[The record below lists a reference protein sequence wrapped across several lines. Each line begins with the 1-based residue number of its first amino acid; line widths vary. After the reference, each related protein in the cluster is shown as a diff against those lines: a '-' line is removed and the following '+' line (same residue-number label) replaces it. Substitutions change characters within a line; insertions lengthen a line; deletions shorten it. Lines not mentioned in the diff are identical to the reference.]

1 MSLEVHGGRSF
12 AEATILYDKA
22 VDALGKRVN
31 DADSDYDEDALEKD
45 KKILKRE
52 LEVCRKNVGPARG
65 PGGEGSK
72 GKALKDIKVNTLNY
86 NEEPTGGDFPDCKA
100 ARAAL
105 VATCGK
111 WTSPASGV
119 RGGGTAAKQSYHVKL
134 NEEKNVVA
142 ACKIKLVEGK
152 ARIFGLED
160 AEEAPLD
167 SWVRILVHLTC
178 TFCAFLCSLD
188 HLLLFAFCTHFRAF
202 LAHSLR
208 ISPHFRRADRRRR
221 GGGGGGGGN
230 GGAQGGGGSPEKRPG
245 QAAGL
250 PGLRV

>member
-1 MSLEVHGGRSF
+1 MLLERIFAHFKALCCILSASILLCLGVHLLCIHDAPFLDQCLMCILLHSC
-12 AEATILYDKA
+12 ILYSMTFLRILTHSERLLRI
-22 VDALGKRVN
+22 LG
-31 DADSDYDEDALEKD
+31 
-45 KKILKRE
+45 
-52 LEVCRKNVGPARG
+52 CM
-65 PGGEGSK
+65 GG
-72 GKALKDIKVNTLNY
+72 
-86 NEEPTGGDFPDCKA
+86 C
-100 ARAAL
+100 
-105 VATCGK
+105 
-111 WTSPASGV
+111 SG
-119 RGGGTAAKQSYHVKL
+119 
-134 NEEKNVVA
+134 
-142 ACKIKLVEGK
+142 
-152 ARIFGLED
+152 
-160 AEEAPLD
+160 EAPRHARPGMTAGIYFF
-167 SWVRILVHLTC
+167 SAEHSVRILVHLPC